1 MKESKLPKVKSKSA
15 KRVGRGAGSG
25 HGKTSGRGQKG
36 QNARSKLSITHS
48 HFEGGQR
55 PLIKRLPYRRG
66 KGNSPMSKKPYP
78 INVGE
83 LSVFK
88 SGAVVDIESLI
99 KVDLVTKSRAYKTG
113 VKILGV
119 GEIKIPLTIK
129 VQFSKSAKEKI
140 EKAKGKVEVKK

>member
-1 MKESKLPKVKSKSA
+1 MKDSRLPKVATKSA

-78 INVGE
+78 INIGE

-88 SGAVVDIESLI
+88 SQSIVDLESLI
-99 KVDLVTKSRAYKTG
+99 KENLITKSRAYKTG
-113 VKILGV
+113 VKVLGQ
-119 GEIKIPLTIK
+119 GEIKIPLT
-129 VQFSKSAKEKI
+129 VRVLVSKSAQEKI
-140 EKAKGKVEVKK
+140 EKAKGKVEIKK

>member
-1 MKESKLPKVKSKSA
+1 MKESRLPKVKTKSA

-36 QNARSKLSITHS
+36 QNARNKLSITHS

-78 INVGE
+78 INVGD
-83 LSVFK
+83 LSIFK
-88 SGAVVDIESLI
+88 SENVVDIESLI
-99 KVDLVTKSRAYKTG
+99 KNNLVTKSRAYKTG
-113 VKILGV
+113 VKILGS
-119 GEIKIPLTIK
+119 GEIKIPLIIK
-129 VQFSKSAKEKI
+129 VPFTKSAQIKI
-140 EKAKGKVEVKK
+140 EKAKGKVDLKK